1 MTVDV
6 FAGRFGSL
14 RENRTAG
21 REVSERMD
29 ADSSEWVALWPY
41 GLLMIVLGVWAV
53 HLFLAPSNWPEWV
66 GAGLLQTFIV
76 AQMYGFPLTLYFL
89 KSIVSIDTALVHSS
103 GQVWATL
110 LGYGTFAMVLEMML
124 GSVLVMAGLF
134 LIVKGWAEVY
144 FRRDRLITEG
154 VYGVVRHPQYA
165 GIFLVI
171 FGQLVHWPTIPTLL
185 LAPLIAWFYLRLAKR
200 EERDLIQR
208 FDIQYEQYREVV
220 PRFVPGW

>member
-1 MTVDV
+1 MTVNAM
-6 FAGRFGSL
+6 AGRVVSL
-14 RENRTAG
+14 RANRTDG

-29 ADSSEWVALWPY
+29 AGSSEWAALWPY
-41 GLLMIVLGVWAV
+41 GLLMIVLGVWAA
-53 HLFLAPSNWPEWV
+53 HLFLAPSNWREWI
-66 GAGLLQTFIV
+66 GAGLLQTFIL

-89 KSIVSIDTALVHSS
+89 TSIVPIDVQLIHSS
-103 GQVWATL
+103 GHVWATL

-144 FRRDRLITEG
+144 FYGDGLITEG

-185 LAPLIAWFYLRLAKR
+185 LALLIAWFYVRLAKR
-200 EERDLIQR
+200 EERDLIER
-208 FDIQYEQYREVV
+208 FGIQYEQYREVV

>member
-1 MTVDV
+1 
-6 FAGRFGSL
+6 
-14 RENRTAG
+14 
-21 REVSERMD
+21 
-29 ADSSEWVALWPY
+29 
-41 GLLMIVLGVWAV
+41 
-53 HLFLAPSNWPEWV
+53 
-66 GAGLLQTFIV
+66 
-76 AQMYGFPLTLYFL
+76 
-89 KSIVSIDTALVHSS
+89 
-103 GQVWATL
+103 
-110 LGYGTFAMVLEMML
+110 MVLEMML

-185 LAPLIAWFYLRLAKR
+185 LAPLIAWFYVRLAKR
-200 EERDLIQR
+200 EEGDLIEQ
-208 FDIQYEQYREVV
+208 FGIQYDQYREVV

>member
-1 MTVDV
+1 
-6 FAGRFGSL
+6 
-14 RENRTAG
+14 
-21 REVSERMD
+21 MD
-29 ADSSEWVALWPY
+29 ADSSEWAALWPY

-66 GAGLLQTFIV
+66 GAGLLQSFIL
-76 AQMYGFPLTLYFL
+76 AQMYGFPLTLCFL
-89 KSIVSIDTALVHSS
+89 TSIVPIDTPLVHSS
-103 GQVWATL
+103 GQVWATI

-185 LAPLIAWFYLRLAKR
+185 LAPLIAWFYVRLAKR
-200 EERDLIQR
+200 EERDLIER
-208 FDIQYEQYREVV
+208 FGIQYEQYREVV
-220 PRFVPGW
+220 PNFVPGW